1 MFVSLVGNFLQPV
14 DFISSLIFL
23 LISKLSF
30 SANIESENED
40 GRKSRIFKRPDDKI
54 KRKRKIKFEDDPISD
69 IISETK
75 SEQNS
80 LDNLDEKSDR
90 TRFGFFIAASIPRV
104 LPALF

>member
-1 MFVSLVGNFLQPV
+1 MFVSLVGNFQQLV
-14 DFISSLIFL
+14 DFTSSLILL
-23 LISKLSF
+23 LITQFSF

-69 IISETK
+69 IVSETK

-90 TRFGFFIAASIPRV
+90 TRFGFFIAASTQRL
-104 LPALF
+104 LPAF